1 MRVLQSHREGN
12 LKSAHSKFEYW
23 SSVDLAQYEGKQDT
37 AISSFR
43 DNHGYQTNTNM
54 CFCIGNSDNN
64 FSVALYGYQ

>member
-12 LKSAHSKFEYW
+12 LKSAHYKFEYW

-43 DNHGYQTNTNM
+43 DNQTNTNV
-54 CFCIGNSDNN
+54 CFCIGI
-64 FSVALYGYQ
+64 